1 MREPN
6 HLKPANRLVKTER
19 LPMNNS
25 WKGVIGLLL
34 LAVVLLLIF
43 LALKIPNRVQ
53 AVGIGTKL
61 PEHLNLT
68 WQHDPKTTQSFTW
81 RTAQGRLGTVVE
93 YMQTSDYSGF
103 PSQSAQHITG
113 TEVPFPSDVGEM
125 LMHEAEAVDL
135 QPGVSYTYRVGSG
148 KDGEWSGPFQFV
160 TAPEEQLPFTFLFVS
175 DTQAAADPTSVSGY
189 GVWGEMLN
197 KALDQQPDA
206 RFLLLSGD
214 IVDVGYSQAHWE
226 RWFEAAKDKLP
237 GLNMVPTLGNH
248 DVLKTGTKNFR
259 AQFQLPQNGPAGEKE
274 LAYSFD
280 YGSVHLAVLNSEG
293 SLSAQA
299 AWLREDMMASELP
312 WKIVA
317 FHRSPYQSHAARASL
332 DVKDAWTPIF
342 DEAGV
347 DLVLTGHDHAY
358 MRSWPLYK
366 GQNVA
371 EGEGTTYVI
380 GGTAGPKFYDM
391 GDYPWMK
398 VKFDDNTQIF
408 SAVTVAKADLT
419 FKVTARDGSSV
430 DSFTIHKP
438 VPGQRYADV
447 TPSHWAYTTID
458 NLSREGIVNGVEPLR
473 FRPTQE
479 TTRAEFTSMLARA
492 LHLPASPAAAPFSDV
507 LESDWFQA
515 VVASAVK
522 AGLIQGSGLNH
533 FAPNEQLT
541 RQELAVLLVRAYDS
555 QAQSAVRNRSG
566 TATQLLSFADQTQ
579 AAGWAAS
586 SIEAALE
593 LKLLSGRTE
602 SLFAP
607 AAFATRAETARALEN
622 LLSLLHQ
629 GK

>member
-1 MREPN
+1 MQEPSRI
-6 HLKPANRLVKTER
+6 KSSNRLVKTEH
-19 LPMNNS
+19 LPFS
-25 WKGVIGLLL
+25 YRWKGIVGLLL
-34 LAVVLLLIF
+34 LAVVLLFIF
-43 LALKIPNRVQ
+43 LALKIPNKVQ

-81 RTAQGRLGTVVE
+81 RTAQGRVGTVVE
-93 YMQTSDYSGF
+93 YVKTSEYVGF
-103 PSQSAQHITG
+103 PSEGAQQIAG
-113 TEVPFPSDVGEM
+113 TEVPFLSDVGEM
-125 LMHEAEAVDL
+125 LIHEAEAVDL

-148 KDGEWSGPFQFV
+148 KNGEWSGPHQFV
-160 TAPEEQLPFTFLFVS
+160 TDSNGMQPFTFLFVS
-175 DTQAAADPTSVSGY
+175 DTQAAADPSNVSGY

-197 KALDQQPDA
+197 KALIQQPDA

-214 IVDVGYSQAHWE
+214 IVDLGYSQAHWE
-226 RWFEAAKDKLP
+226 NWFEAAKDKLP

-259 AQFQLPQNGPAGEKE
+259 AQFQLPQNGPVGEKE

-280 YGSVHLAVLNSEG
+280 YGSVHVAVLNSEG
-293 SLSAQA
+293 NLSEQA
-299 AWLREDMMASELP
+299 AWLREDMKASEMP

-332 DVKDAWTPIF
+332 DVRDAWTPIF

-408 SAVTVAKADLT
+408 SAVTVAKEALT
-419 FKVTARDGSSV
+419 FRVTTREGNSV
-430 DSFTIHKP
+430 DAFTIHKP
-438 VPGQRYADV
+438 VPGQRYMDV

-458 NLSREGIVNGVEPLR
+458 NLSHEGIVDGVEPQR
-473 FRPTQE
+473 FRPSRE
-479 TTRAEFTSMLARA
+479 TTRAEFTSMLAKA
-492 LHLPASPAAAPFSDV
+492 LHLPKGPASTSFSDV
-507 LESDWFQA
+507 QPGDWFQA
-515 VVASAVK
+515 VVASVVK
-522 AGLIQGSGLNH
+522 AGLIQGSDLNH
-533 FAPNEQLT
+533 FAPNERLT
-541 RQELAVLLVRAYDS
+541 RQELAVLLVRAYDW
-555 QAQSAVRNRSG
+555 QTKVVRPG
-566 TATQLLSFADQTQ
+566 TSVNTQLTAFTDHNQVSS
-579 AAGWAAS
+579 WAAA
-586 SIEAALE
+586 SIETALE
-593 LKLLSGRTE
+593 LKLLSGRSE
-602 SLFAP
+602 NIFAP
-607 AAFATRAETARALEN
+607 KEFATRAETAKALDN
-622 LLSLLHQ
+622 LLSLFHQ